1 MTGTTAIKN
10 GGALRRLT
18 VSLMGLAIA
27 ALFIVA
33 LGACG
38 DDPTPTP
45 VPPTPTPAPEAPQE
59 ADSPTAEAPA
69 EMPDP
74 IPEGVKTGGTLT
86 VTLVSENNTLDPP
99 VTLGTADTLITQQ
112 IYDNLL
118 MIQPDLSM
126 KPELATSWEPNEEL
140 SSWTFQ
146 LREGVTFHNGKEFKA
161 EDVVF
166 SFERLLDPVLDSPAR
181 STFEVI
187 DHMEI
192 IDDYTIRFDLVSASA
207 FFPEVLSIYQ
217 ARIVPSNVD
226 LDTLTLGGTGTGPFI
241 LEEYLPGQRT
251 VLNKNPDY
259 WDEGKPYLDRV
270 VFQLIPDPS
279 TRAEALK
286 SGDVDVIYQLEP
298 PTAPGIEAHPGT
310 VVLETASSSHIG
322 LDLGNW
328 EAPFDNKLVRQA
340 FQAATDREAI
350 RQAALFGRGSVAY
363 DHPIAPNDP
372 MFTDECKPP
381 DYDPELAKQLLAQAG
396 YPDGIEVTLYTG
408 NVGPGML
415 EQSVAFAERA
425 APAGI
430 TVNLKKEPEDTF
442 WADIWLIKNFTVVYW
457 FGRTPDQA
465 LSIQYMSDST
475 WNAPRYLND
484 ELDALIVKAR
494 GQVDEAD
501 RAETYKQIQCML
513 VEDVPRLVTA
523 FQPVLYGVRDDVH
536 NVNPHP
542 LGWLILNEAWV
553 DR

>member
-1 MTGTTAIKN
+1 MLGYERGERMRQRTDRTIVRAGWSRL
-10 GGALRRLT
+10 GAL
-18 VSLMGLAIA
+18 VGLAL
-27 ALFIVA
+27 ALLFVVA
-33 LGACG
+33 ACG
-38 DDPTPTP
+38 DDG
-45 VPPTPTPAPEAPQE
+45 
-59 ADSPTAEAPA
+59 DGGGGSGS
-69 EMPDP
+69 DG
-74 IPEGVKTGGTLT
+74 IKTGGSLT

-112 IYDNLL
+112 MYDNLL

-146 LREGVTFHNGKEFKA
+146 LREGVKFHNGKDFKA

-166 SFERLLDPVLDSPAR
+166 SFNRLLDPVIDSPAR
-181 STFEVI
+181 PTFEVI
-187 DHMEI
+187 EHMEV
-192 IDDYTIRFDLVSASA
+192 IDDYTIRFDLVSPSA

-217 ARIVPSNVD
+217 ARITPSNVD
-226 LDTLTLGGTGTGPFI
+226 VETLTLGGVGTGPFI

-251 VLNKNPDY
+251 LLSKNPDY
-259 WDEGKPYLDRV
+259 WDEGKPYLDEV

-298 PTAPGIEAHPGT
+298 PTAPSIEANPGT

-340 FQAATDREAI
+340 LQAATDREAI
-350 RQAALFGRGSVAY
+350 RQAALFGRGSIGY

-372 MFTDECKPP
+372 MFSSECLPP
-381 DYDPELAKQLLAQAG
+381 EYDPELAKELLAEAG
-396 YPDGIEVTLYTG
+396 YPDGLEVTLYTG

-415 EQSVAFAERA
+415 EQSVALKESA

-430 TVNLKKEPEDTF
+430 TVNLVQRPEDQF
-442 WADIWLIKNFTVVYW
+442 WANTWLIENFTVVYW

-494 GQVDEAD
+494 GQVDDAE
-501 RAETYKQIQCML
+501 RAETYKQIQCIL

-523 FQPVLYGVRDDVH
+523 FQPVLYGERDDVR

-542 LGWLILNEAWV
+542 LGWLILNEAWL
-553 DR
+553 DRE